1 MADDEKLHGKNPVP
15 RLAGRYIKWTAYG
28 LLILLFS
35 TPQPT
40 PRLIPLT
47 VCIAM
52 YAGPVGGAAAGIAG
66 GFLWDLY
73 SDRLLGFNALLLLAV
88 GCACG
93 LLVRL
98 LLRNNLLSALL
109 LVGGALLFQGL
120 ADWFFTVFPGSRP
133 ADLRAGDRRDASA
146 APQGINRPPNL
157 IRSGR
162 PGRSI
167 RRETEAPFMD
177 YNNKQNKLSRR
188 RVLALVTVI
197 VVVFSLYGFRL
208 FQIQIVEGEAYAE
221 IVNRGTSVTMSVF
234 VLWRRT
240 APAFPFCSIITIF
253 PGAPQKS
260 NAASR
265 TLSFWA

>member
-1 MADDEKLHGKNPVP
+1 
-15 RLAGRYIKWTAYG
+15 
-28 LLILLFS
+28 
-35 TPQPT
+35 
-40 PRLIPLT
+40 
-47 VCIAM
+47 
-52 YAGPVGGAAAGIAG
+52 
-66 GFLWDLY
+66 
-73 SDRLLGFNALLLLAV
+73 
-88 GCACG
+88 
-93 LLVRL
+93 
-98 LLRNNLLSALL
+98 
-109 LVGGALLFQGL
+109 
-120 ADWFFTVFPGSRP
+120 
-133 ADLRAGDRRDASA
+133 
-146 APQGINRPPNL
+146 
-157 IRSGR
+157 
-162 PGRSI
+162 
-167 RRETEAPFMD
+167 MD

-221 IVNRGTSVTMSVF
+221 IVNRGTSVTMSVSAAGRSLIAIF